1 VFSVSSNKEVRN
13 LLSRASGDAQ
23 TLHSHAITGTPCE
36 VPVPKNVIFTIL
48 LLSDSFFTIFD
59 KINKKMTAKLYLIP
73 TLLGNQQPDSV
84 IPLKTLEI
92 TKTLR
97 YFIVEELRTARR
109 YLRLIDKNFP
119 IDECNFFV
127 LNEHTSD
134 SEFEEFLNPI
144 EKGFDIGL
152 MSEAG
157 LPCIADPGSKIVL
170 LAHKKRYSVATLAGS
185 SSIILALVAS
195 GLNGQNFTFNGY
207 LPVKPA
213 ERFEMIKK
221 LEKKSL
227 NGAAQFFMETPYRNN
242 QTLEAILTACSNNTY
257 LCVAADISLPTE
269 SISTKKISEWK
280 KQTINLK
287 DRLVVFG
294 LQGC

>member
-1 VFSVSSNKEVRN
+1 M
-13 LLSRASGDAQ
+13 AG
-23 TLHSHAITGTPCE
+23 
-36 VPVPKNVIFTIL
+36 
-48 LLSDSFFTIFD
+48 
-59 KINKKMTAKLYLIP
+59 KLYLIP
-73 TLLGNQQPDSV
+73 TLLGNQEPDSV

-92 TKTLR
+92 TKKLR
-97 YFIVEELRTARR
+97 HFIVEELRTARR

-119 IDECNFFV
+119 IDECSFSV

-134 SEFEEFLNPI
+134 AEFEEFLHPI

-157 LPCIADPGSKIVL
+157 LPCIADPGSKVVL
-170 LAHKKRYSVATLAGS
+170 LAHKKRYSVTPLAGA

-213 ERFEMIKK
+213 ERFKKIKE

-227 NGAAQFFMETPYRNN
+227 EGAAQIFMETPYRNN
-242 QTLEAILTACSNNTY
+242 QTLETLLAACQNDTY
-257 LCVAADISLPTE
+257 LCIAADISLQAE
-269 SISTKKISEWK
+269 SIRTKKISEWK
-280 KQTINLK
+280 KDTTNLK

-294 LQGC
+294 LQNY

>member
-1 VFSVSSNKEVRN
+1 MD
-13 LLSRASGDAQ
+13 G
-23 TLHSHAITGTPCE
+23 
-36 VPVPKNVIFTIL
+36 
-48 LLSDSFFTIFD
+48 
-59 KINKKMTAKLYLIP
+59 KLYLIP
-73 TLLGNQQPDSV
+73 TLLGNQEPDSV
-84 IPLKTLEI
+84 IPAKTLEI
-92 TKTLR
+92 TKKLR

-119 IDECNFFV
+119 IDECSFSV
-127 LNEHTSD
+127 LNEHTTD
-134 SEFEEFLNPI
+134 SEFENFLYPI

-170 LAHKKRYSVATLAGS
+170 LAHKKRYSVVPLAGS
-185 SSIILALVAS
+185 SSIILALIAS

-213 ERFEMIKK
+213 ERLKRIKE

-227 NGAAQFFMETPYRNN
+227 EGVAQIFMETPYRNN
-242 QTLEAILTACSNNTY
+242 QTLETLLTACQNDTY
-257 LCVAADISLPTE
+257 LCVAADISLPAE
-269 SISTKKISEWK
+269 SIKTKKIAEWK
-280 KQTINLK
+280 KETTNLK

-294 LQGC
+294 LQHSYI

>member
-1 VFSVSSNKEVRN
+1 M
-13 LLSRASGDAQ
+13 
-23 TLHSHAITGTPCE
+23 TG
-36 VPVPKNVIFTIL
+36 
-48 LLSDSFFTIFD
+48 
-59 KINKKMTAKLYLIP
+59 KLYLIP
-73 TLLGNQQPDSV
+73 TTLGNQQPDTV
-84 IPLKTLEI
+84 IALKTLEI
-92 TKTLR
+92 TKNLR
-97 YFIVEELRTARR
+97 HFIVEDLRTARR
-109 YLRLIDKNFP
+109 YLKQIDKNFP
-119 IDECNFFV
+119 IDECSFSV
-127 LNEHTSD
+127 LNEHTPD
-134 SEFEEFLNPI
+134 SEFENFLKPI

-170 LAHKKRYSVATLAGS
+170 LAHKKQYSVVPLAGA

-213 ERFEMIKK
+213 ERLEMIKK

-227 NGAAQFFMETPYRNN
+227 KGASQFFMETPYRNN
-242 QTLEAILTACSNNTY
+242 QTFEAILTACQNDTY

-280 KQTINLK
+280 KETTNLK

-294 LQGC
+294 VQSF

>member
-1 VFSVSSNKEVRN
+1 
-13 LLSRASGDAQ
+13 
-23 TLHSHAITGTPCE
+23 
-36 VPVPKNVIFTIL
+36 
-48 LLSDSFFTIFD
+48 
-59 KINKKMTAKLYLIP
+59 MTAKLYLIP
-73 TLLGNQQPDSV
+73 TILGNQQPDSV

-92 TKTLR
+92 TRNLKH
-97 YFIVEELRTARR
+97 FIVEELRTARR
-109 YLRLIDKNFP
+109 YLKLIDKNFP
-119 IDECNFFV
+119 IDECNFSI
-127 LNEHTSD
+127 LNEHTPD
-134 SEFEEFLNPI
+134 FELEKFLEPI

-170 LAHKKRYSVATLAGS
+170 LAHKKRYAVAPLAGS
-185 SSIILALVAS
+185 SSIVLALVAS

-213 ERFEMIKK
+213 ERLKKIKEI
-221 LEKKSL
+221 EKKSFE
-227 NGAAQFFMETPYRNN
+227 GIAQFFMETPYRNN
-242 QTLEAILTACSNNTY
+242 QTFEAILTVCQSDTY

-269 SISTKKISEWK
+269 SINTKKISEWK
-280 KQTINLK
+280 KETINLK

>member
-1 VFSVSSNKEVRN
+1 M
-13 LLSRASGDAQ
+13 
-23 TLHSHAITGTPCE
+23 TG
-36 VPVPKNVIFTIL
+36 
-48 LLSDSFFTIFD
+48 
-59 KINKKMTAKLYLIP
+59 KLYLIP
-73 TLLGNQQPDSV
+73 TLLGNQEPDSV
-84 IPLKTLEI
+84 IPVKTLEI
-92 TKTLR
+92 TKKLR

-109 YLRLIDKNFP
+109 YLKLIDKNFP
-119 IDECNFFV
+119 INECNFSI

-134 SEFEEFLNPI
+134 SEFENFLYPI

-170 LAHKKRYSVATLAGS
+170 LAHKKQYSVVPMAGT

-213 ERFEMIKK
+213 ERFKRIKE

-227 NGAAQFFMETPYRNN
+227 EGGAQFFMETPYRNN
-242 QTLEAILTACSNNTY
+242 QTFESLLAACHGDTY
-257 LCVAADISLPTE
+257 LCIAADISLPTE
-269 SISTKKISEWK
+269 SIRTKKVSEWK
-280 KQTINLK
+280 KETVNLK

-294 LQGC
+294 LQSY

>member
-1 VFSVSSNKEVRN
+1 
-13 LLSRASGDAQ
+13 
-23 TLHSHAITGTPCE
+23 
-36 VPVPKNVIFTIL
+36 
-48 LLSDSFFTIFD
+48 
-59 KINKKMTAKLYLIP
+59 MTAKLYLIP
-73 TLLGNQQPDSV
+73 TLLGNQETDSV

-92 TKTLR
+92 TKNLR
-97 YFIVEELRTARR
+97 HFIVEELRTARR
-109 YLRLIDKNFP
+109 YLKLIDKNFP
-119 IDECNFFV
+119 IDECSFCV
-127 LNEHTSD
+127 LNEHTAD
-134 SEFEEFLNPI
+134 FELEEFLKPI

-170 LAHKKRYSVATLAGS
+170 LAHKKRYSVTPLAGS

-195 GLNGQNFTFNGY
+195 GLNGQCFTFNGY

-213 ERFEMIKK
+213 ERLEIIKK

-227 NGAAQFFMETPYRNN
+227 EGASQFFMETPYRNN
-242 QTLEAILTACSNNTY
+242 QTFEAILAACQSDTY

-269 SISTKKISEWK
+269 SIITKKISAWK
-280 KQTINLK
+280 KEAINLK

-294 LQGC
+294 VQGC

>member
-1 VFSVSSNKEVRN
+1 M
-13 LLSRASGDAQ
+13 AG
-23 TLHSHAITGTPCE
+23 
-36 VPVPKNVIFTIL
+36 
-48 LLSDSFFTIFD
+48 
-59 KINKKMTAKLYLIP
+59 KLYLIP
-73 TLLGNQQPDSV
+73 TLLGNQEPDSV

-92 TKTLR
+92 TKKLR
-97 YFIVEELRTARR
+97 HFIVEELRTARR

-119 IDECNFFV
+119 IDECSFSV

-134 SEFEEFLNPI
+134 AEFEEFLHPI

-157 LPCIADPGSKIVL
+157 LPCIADPGSKVVL
-170 LAHKKRYSVATLAGS
+170 LAHKKRYSVTPLAGA

-213 ERFEMIKK
+213 ERFKKIKE

-227 NGAAQFFMETPYRNN
+227 DGAAQIFMETPYRNN
-242 QTLEAILTACSNNTY
+242 QTLETLLAACQNDTY
-257 LCVAADISLPTE
+257 LCIAADISLQAE
-269 SISTKKISEWK
+269 SIRTKKISEWK
-280 KQTINLK
+280 KETTNLK

-294 LQGC
+294 LQS